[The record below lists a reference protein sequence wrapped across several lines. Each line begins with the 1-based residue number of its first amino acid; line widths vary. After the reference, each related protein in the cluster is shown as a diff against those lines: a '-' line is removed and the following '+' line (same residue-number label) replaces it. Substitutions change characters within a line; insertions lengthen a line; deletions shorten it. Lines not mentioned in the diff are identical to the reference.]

1 METTQRRSRTGCYTC
16 RQRHLKCDE
25 EKPICWRCRIG
36 GRNCLRPNNSEAQP
50 ARPRRTAIYGK
61 TFQRASPDTNC
72 PAQLPIPNDM
82 RGNDD
87 PSPMVAAPAQSVS
100 SLPDLGVIGIPTTP
114 STVIPS
120 ATVSTPLAEG
130 TASPGGADL
139 ATSAPFD
146 VQTLQGIQL
155 YLDHSDIKAASPT
168 THGSVP
174 AFTVSTEEETLLQHY
189 VRRLAKWVRFSDAD
203 RHFTITVP
211 HLARRSPILLK
222 AVSALA
228 ARHLCCLGSWDS
240 AIAEDYHK
248 QCIGLLIPALGDP
261 NAATDDT
268 LLAALVMLR
277 LYEHLN
283 VSDSGQDYEHHLRG
297 VSAMVTST
305 IRNPWTASGSGLKW
319 AAFWCFFRQS
329 IYPACV
335 YRQPLKFDISG
346 SNIEVRLSSPA
357 AGVMPTV
364 EEESEWCHW
373 ITWILGQVAD
383 FCFGTR
389 SLELTPTEEKESW
402 NGLVQAVDMWE
413 ANKPK
418 SFLPVAC
425 NDREPEQGRWFPEI
439 WFGSEWHA
447 MAAAQSLAA
456 RILLDVHHPQTR
468 KITIGEFGFLRAR
481 QQLERKVLLH
491 ARSLCGIC
499 LTDPTNVSAIF
510 TMCHAI
516 FTFSSFIN
524 IDEERRLLVRVLR
537 TVERDEGWPTTWI
550 VNALKVDW
558 DVDWV
563 DE

>member
-481 QQLERKVLLH
+481 QQLEVALRNLSH
-491 ARSLCGIC
+491 RPNQRFGYFHH
-499 LTDPTNVSAIF
+499 VSCYF
-510 TMCHAI
+510 YL
-516 FTFSSFIN
+516 F
-524 IDEERRLLVRVLR
+524 LVYQY
-537 TVERDEGWPTTWI
+537 
-550 VNALKVDW
+550 
-558 DVDWV
+558 
-563 DE
+563 

>member
-25 EKPICWRCRIG
+25 EKPVCWRCRIG
-36 GRNCLRPNNSEAQP
+36 GRNCLRPNNSAAQP
-50 ARPRRTAIYGK
+50 ARPRRTSIYEK
-61 TFQRASPDTNC
+61 ASQRASPGTSG
-72 PAQLPIPNDM
+72 PAQLPILNDV
-82 RGNDD
+82 RDNVD
-87 PSPMVAAPAQSVS
+87 PSPIVAPPAQSIS
-100 SLPDLGVIGIPTTP
+100 SSPDSGVTGVTTTP
-114 STVIPS
+114 STVVPS
-120 ATVSTPLAEG
+120 VTVPTTLAEG
-130 TASPGGADL
+130 TASPGEADL
-139 ATSAPFD
+139 AASALFD

-155 YLDHSDIKAASPT
+155 HLDHSDIKAASPT
-168 THGSVP
+168 TQGSIP
-174 AFTVSTEEETLLQHY
+174 PFTVSKEEETLLQHY

-268 LLAALVMLR
+268 LFAALVLLR
-277 LYEHLN
+277 LYEHLD
-283 VSDSGQDYEHHLRG
+283 VSDSGRDYEHHLKG

-305 IRNPWTASGSGLKW
+305 IRNPWAGSGSGLKW
-319 AAFWCFFRQS
+319 AAFWCCFRQS
-329 IYPACV
+329 VYPACV
-335 YRQPLKFDISG
+335 YRQSLKFDISG

-357 AGVMPTV
+357 TGVLPTV

-389 SLELTPTEEKESW
+389 SLEMTPTEEEEAW
-402 NGLVQAVDMWE
+402 NGLVQTLDMWE
-413 ANKPK
+413 ADKPK

-425 NDREPEQGRWFPEI
+425 NDREPEQGRWFPETC
-439 WFGSEWHA
+439 FGSEWHA

-481 QQLERKVLLH
+481 QQLEGKVLLH

-499 LTDPTNVSAIF
+499 LTDPTNVAVIF

-516 FTFSSFIN
+516 FSFSSFIN
-524 IDEERRLLVRVLR
+524 VDEERRLLVRLLR